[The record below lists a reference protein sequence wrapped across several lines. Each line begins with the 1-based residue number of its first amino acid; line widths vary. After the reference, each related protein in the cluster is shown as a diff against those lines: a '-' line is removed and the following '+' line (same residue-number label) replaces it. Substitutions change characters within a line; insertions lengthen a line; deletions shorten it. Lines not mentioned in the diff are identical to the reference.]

1 MTCLRTY
8 LNRTHEKSWIGK
20 ARYFVPFCRAQKKI
34 NSLQPNLQESLLI
47 AAFPRSGSTW
57 VQEVFS
63 QLGDFFTLFEPLSNH
78 FGAPEIREIEWDKKI
93 ESPAERRRVLDV
105 LSGSYFTPWSNLLY
119 SFNANKPKR
128 LLIKLIRI
136 INQLDWLVEE
146 VNFINPPFVLIRHP
160 VDLNKSQRTNF
171 KNQGIQWNHFKNL
184 FPKEAKL
191 LETEGISI
199 KTPEVLEV
207 ARLSIEMKSL
217 YPLQSNGKIHV
228 FKYEDLLANPYV
240 EFGKIVE
247 LYHLDRARFEKAM
260 KKVNTPSHS
269 DFGSN
274 YNKASSIQL
283 EKWKNSMEP
292 DVLEKCERVMNLIG
306 NPYY

>member
-8 LNRTHEKSWIGK
+8 LNRTQEKSWIRK
-20 ARYFVPFCRAQKKI
+20 ARYFVPFCRAQKKL

-63 QLGDFFTLFEPLSNH
+63 QLGDFITLFEPLYIPC
-78 FGAPEIREIEWDKKI
+78 GAPEIREIKWYKKI
-93 ESPAERRRVLDV
+93 ESPTERRRVVDV
-105 LSGSYFTPWSNLLY
+105 LSGSYFTPRINLLY
-119 SFNANKPKR
+119 SFNANNPKR
-128 LLIKLIRI
+128 LLIKSIKL

-146 VNFINPPFVLIRHP
+146 VDFINPPFVLIRNP

-171 KNQGIQWNHFKNL
+171 RNKGIQWNHFKNL

-199 KTPEVLEV
+199 KTEEVLEV
-207 ARLSIEMKSL
+207 AKLSIEMKLL
-217 YPLQSNGKIHV
+217 YQLQSKGKINV
-228 FKYEDLLANPYV
+228 FKYEDLLANPYE
-240 EFGKIVE
+240 EFSKIVK
-247 LYHLDRARFEKAM
+247 LYGLDQARFEKAM
-260 KKVNTPSHS
+260 KKVNTPSRS
-269 DFGSN
+269 DFRNN
-274 YNKASSIQL
+274 YKKASAIQL

-292 DVLEKCERVMNLIG
+292 EILEKCERVMDLIG

>member
-8 LNRTHEKSWIGK
+8 LNRTQEKSWIRK
-20 ARYFVPFCRAQKKI
+20 ARYFVPFCRVQKKL
-34 NSLQPNLQESLLI
+34 NSLQPDLPESLLI

-63 QLGDFFTLFEPLSNH
+63 QLGDFINLFEPLSNH
-78 FGAPEIREIEWDKKI
+78 FGAPEIREIKWVQKI
-93 ESPAERRRVLDV
+93 ESPAERRSVESV

-119 SFNANKPKR
+119 SYNAKNPKR
-128 LLIKLIRI
+128 LLIKSIKL
-136 INQLDWLVEE
+136 INQLNWLVDE
-146 VNFINPPFVLIRHP
+146 VDFINPPFVLIRHP

-171 KNQGIQWNHFKNL
+171 RNKGIQWNHFKNL

-191 LETEGISI
+191 LEAEGMSI
-199 KTPEVLEV
+199 KTQEVLEV
-207 ARLSIEMKSL
+207 AKLSIEMKLL
-217 YPLQSNGKIHV
+217 YPLQSKGKIHV

-240 EFGKIVE
+240 GFSKIVE
-247 LYHLDRARFEKAM
+247 LYGLDHARFEKAM
-260 KKVNTPSHS
+260 KKVNSPSRS
-269 DFGSN
+269 DFGNN
-274 YNKASSIQL
+274 YKKASAIQL

-292 DVLEKCERVMNLIG
+292 DILEECERVMDLIG